1 MIAAA
6 DSEEEGRGSGGA
18 VRGGR
23 ATVVRELAGDHP
35 ENLVGWKGL
44 QGSRFQP
51 PAVFPSLPER
61 GRVTLCRR
69 AANPCGVSRVI
80 PAQAFRLIREPSMKR
95 VIGIVFP
102 FGLSA
107 LLLGALVAIPTV
119 ASAAQPLMIDTAS
132 EG

>member
-1 MIAAA
+1 
-6 DSEEEGRGSGGA
+6 
-18 VRGGR
+18 
-23 ATVVRELAGDHP
+23 
-35 ENLVGWKGL
+35 
-44 QGSRFQP
+44 
-51 PAVFPSLPER
+51 
-61 GRVTLCRR
+61 
-69 AANPCGVSRVI
+69 
-80 PAQAFRLIREPSMKR
+80 MKR